1 MGRMRLTGM
10 WSSATTLIICKYY
23 FWSFLQFAELSLDV
37 QYPSSAAFI
46 LVFPNPDL
54 IRPEVKQSCGKL
66 IPDDGLGVTV
76 EGKPSVPPWGI
87 PAKFWREIT
96 FQRKQFLED
105 SELHYRALVTSK
117 KHQSSTTDNNKLGL
131 YIQQLQKT
139 KFCSNA
145 VEKGTKSHN
154 TEGK

>member
-1 MGRMRLTGM
+1 
-10 WSSATTLIICKYY
+10 LII
-23 FWSFLQFAELSLDV
+23 LQFAELSLDV
-37 QYPSSAAFI
+37 QYPIAAFI

-54 IRPEVKQSCGKL
+54 IRPEVKQSCCKL
-66 IPDDGLGVTV
+66 IPDDGPGVTV

-117 KHQSSTTDNNKLGL
+117 KQGRQQQTTTGSDC
-131 YIQQLQKT
+131 IQQHQK
-139 KFCSNA
+139 N
-145 VEKGTKSHN
+145 EIL
-154 TEGK
+154 